1 MNSRRRD
8 LVELIAKQ
16 RQGDLTVVLENV
28 IDPHNIG
35 AVIRS
40 CDSVGIREIFILFT
54 EEMEYDEFVVGK
66 RTSTGSRKWV
76 DVHVY
81 VDAAA
86 CFEHVKR
93 DYGRVLSTYLGED
106 SKSLYELDLT
116 EATALLFGNER
127 DGLSQEALSY
137 SDGNFIIPQ
146 MGMAKSL
153 NISVAC
159 AITVFEA
166 SRQRHEAG
174 FYEDNP
180 WPKDKQEALVID
192 YLERKKERL
201 RHLEQIKYSYQIP
214 PKVDKT

>member
-1 MNSRRRD
+1 M
-8 LVELIAKQ
+8 LEKVAKQ

-54 EEMEYDEFVVGK
+54 EEIDYDEFVVGK

-86 CFEHVKR
+86 CFQHVKKN
-93 DYGRVLSTYLGED
+93 YGSVLSTHLGED

-159 AITVFEA
+159 AISVFEA

-174 FYEDNP
+174 FYTNNP
-180 WPKDKQEALVID
+180 WPEEKQEALLND
-192 YLERKKERL
+192 YLQRKKEGL
-201 RHLEQIKYSYQIP
+201 RHLEQSKYTFKIP
-214 PKVDKT
+214 PKIERS